1 MALND
6 WQAELAR
13 AEGAARA
20 AGALLRDAMT
30 REKAILA
37 EPGRDIK
44 LQADRDAEET
54 ILAAL
59 GASPHPVLAEESGE
73 LGTIDPAKPFW
84 IIDPLD
90 GTMNFS
96 RTLPFCA
103 VSIALSTLDIPMLGV
118 VYDFNRDDM
127 YSGVVGEGAWRNG
140 APMHVSSITETG
152 RAVLT
157 AGFPVNFVY
166 EDAPLMEF
174 ARMARRFRKL
184 RMFGSAALSL
194 AYVAAG
200 LADAYAEDDIMFWDV
215 AAGMA
220 LVAAAGGH
228 VRCEETGRL
237 QWSRVVR
244 CAADARIWEGA

>member
-1 MALND
+1 MEFD
-6 WQAELAR
+6 WEVELRR

-20 AGALLRDAMT
+20 AGALLKDAIT

-44 LQADRDAEET
+44 LQADRDAED
-54 ILAAL
+54 LVLKAL
-59 GASPHPVLAEESGE
+59 SGSAFNVLAEESGE
-73 LGTIDPAKPFW
+73 IGALDAETPFW
-84 IIDPLD
+84 IVDPLD
-90 GTMNFS
+90 GTLNFS
-96 RTLPFCA
+96 RSIPFCA
-103 VSIALSTLDIPMLGV
+103 VSIALSTLHTPMLGV
-118 VYDFNRDDM
+118 VYDFNRDELF
-127 YSGVVGEGAWRNG
+127 SGVVGRGAWRNG
-140 APMHVSSITETG
+140 APMRVSSVTETS

-166 EDAPLMEF
+166 EDGPLMEF
-174 ARMARRFRKL
+174 ARMARSFRKL

-220 LVAAAGGH
+220 LVEAAGGS

-237 QWSRVVR
+237 KWSRRVR
-244 CAADARIWEGA
+244 CAACPQIWAAP

>member
-1 MALND
+1 MALAD
-6 WQAELAR
+6 WQSELQR
-13 AEGAARA
+13 AETAARA
-20 AGALLRDAMT
+20 AGTLLRDAIT

-44 LQADRDAEET
+44 LQADRDAEEV
-54 ILAAL
+54 ILTSL
-59 GASPHPVLAEESGE
+59 GASVNPVLAEESGE
-73 LGTIDPAKPFW
+73 LGEIDPAKPFW

-96 RTLPFCA
+96 RALPFCA
-103 VSIALSTLDIPMLGV
+103 VSIALGTVDTPMLGV
-118 VYDFNRDDM
+118 VYDFNRDDL

-140 APMHVSSITETG
+140 APMRVSSITETS

-166 EDAPLMEF
+166 EDAPLIEF
-174 ARMARRFRKL
+174 ARMARSFRKL

-220 LVAAAGGH
+220 LVEAAGGH

-237 QWSRVVR
+237 KWSRVVR
-244 CAADARIWEGA
+244 CAANASIWEGA